1 MKKVLG
7 TLAAGA
13 ILATGLTQAK
23 AADLINDNGTK
34 LSVYGVAHISVDS
47 INNGKNTDLKV
58 ASNSSRLGVKA
69 SKEIADGI
77 TALAQFEV
85 GVDLTGTGKDDGNG
99 GDYNNNAALFT
110 SARDSFIGI
119 SGPFGMILAGNLP
132 AQNQYLYDYNL
143 FADQVGDLGNLWGA
157 SNGVPDRA
165 SDTIAYF
172 IPNVVPGLSGD
183 IAYVSDLSG
192 NNNGKKITGQLV
204 KLNYKIS
211 GLKLGLCYVSV
222 TDDAKVLLKD
232 NNNNPY
238 KSKITNYAIT
248 ASYSFEGFSVG
259 GGYLQTKS
267 DNKDAGTSN
276 KKTSF
281 TVGASYSVSGAK
293 FKVQYTSLKDD
304 AKSANANQIAVG
316 VDYSLAKNV
325 TVYAAYAKTTNDKNA
340 SYLANDWGHGK
351 SKYGTP
357 ANAGD
362 DPSAISVGLSY
373 SF

>member
-13 ILATGLTQAK
+13 ILATGLTQAN

-132 AQNQYLYDYNL
+132 AVNQFVYDYNL
-143 FADQVGDLGNLWGA
+143 FADQVGDLGNIWGA
-157 SNGVPDRA
+157 VSTAGYPLDRA

-192 NNNGKKITGQLV
+192 GNTGKKVTGQLI
-204 KLNYKIS
+204 KLNYKMA
-211 GLKLGLCYVSV
+211 GLKLGLCYMG
-222 TDDAKVLLKD
+222 AKD
-232 NNNNPY
+232 QTQNPEA
-238 KSKITNYAIT
+238 KLTNIAIT
-248 ASYSFEGFSVG
+248 ASYSLESFSVG
-259 GGYLQTKS
+259 GGYLQTKV
-267 DNKDAGTSN
+267 DTGTSN

-293 FKVQYTSLKDD
+293 FKVQYTNLKDD

-325 TVYAAYAKTTNDKNA
+325 TVYAAYAKTTNDSNA

-351 SKYGTP
+351 SAYGK
-357 ANAGD
+357 AFDNNNNQIKGL